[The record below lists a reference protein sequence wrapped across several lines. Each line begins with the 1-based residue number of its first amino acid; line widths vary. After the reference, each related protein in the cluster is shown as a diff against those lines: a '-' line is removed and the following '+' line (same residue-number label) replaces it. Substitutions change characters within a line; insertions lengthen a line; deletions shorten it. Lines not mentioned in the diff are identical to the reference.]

1 MCLSIPAEVLS
12 INNSIAEVSVGGTRY
27 NANIELV
34 EDVNVGDF
42 ILIHSGYGIAKID
55 EAEANDTLNLMQ
67 EIKKREYSKELDN

>member
-12 INNSIAEVSVGGTRY
+12 IDGDMAEVSVGGTMY
-27 NANIELV
+27 NASIRLV
-34 EDVNVGDF
+34 EDVDVGDF

-67 EIKKREYSKELDN
+67 EIKKKAERS

>member
-12 INNSIAEVSVGGTRY
+12 IDGDMAEVSVGGTMY
-27 NANIELV
+27 NASIRLI
-34 EDVNVGDF
+34 EDVDVGDF

-67 EIKKREYSKELDN
+67 EIKKKAERS